1 MKGQDGKALA
11 VDGEFGPNTQY
22 AVKSWQKRAKIDVD
36 GIVGPQTWH
45 SLGHC

>member
-1 MKGQDGKALA
+1 
-11 VDGEFGPNTQY
+11 
-22 AVKSWQKRAKIDVD
+22 VKSWQQHAKIEVD